1 MLTLRALVPGAMTL
15 LALTGTVAMGPP
27 AGLSSSVQDRA
38 DEVVQQLRQLPTSL
52 PATARSDGTVDPVE
66 QRRRELYGELRR
78 LGADALPAL
87 ARGLKDSDVHLRRN
101 VALALNVLAGSW
113 YARSKERMDI
123 RAALPALI
131 AALRDADGSVRAWSA
146 QAIGEIGPDAAQAV
160 PALVMLLGNADEGS
174 RNSACIAL
182 YGIGPAAKVALPAL
196 EKALSDPSVDVRRF
210 AQRAVEKIRKQ

>member
-1 MLTLRALVPGAMTL
+1 MSTLSALVPGAMTS

-27 AGLSSSVQDRA
+27 AGLSSSVQDPA
-38 DEVVQQLRQLPTSL
+38 DEVVQQLRQLPTPL

-78 LGADALPAL
+78 LGADALPPL
-87 ARGLKDSDVHLRRN
+87 ARGLKDPDVQLRRN
-101 VALALNVLAGSW
+101 VALALNVLAGNW
-113 YARSKERMDI
+113 YDRSKERMDI

-131 AALRDADGSVRAWSA
+131 AALQDADGSVRAWSA
-146 QAIGEIGPDAAQAV
+146 QAIGEIGLDAAQAV

-182 YGIGPAAKVALPAL
+182 YGIGPAAKAALPAL
-196 EKALSDPSVDVRRF
+196 EKALSDPSADVRRF